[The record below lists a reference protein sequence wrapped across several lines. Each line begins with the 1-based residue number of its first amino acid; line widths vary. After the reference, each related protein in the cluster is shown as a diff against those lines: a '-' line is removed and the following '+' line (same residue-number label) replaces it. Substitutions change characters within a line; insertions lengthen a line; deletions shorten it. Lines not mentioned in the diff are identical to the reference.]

1 MAAVKLWNLRP
12 IIIASIIGTP
22 TAGCILMALNYY
34 RSGEKKT
41 AILTLSAGIAIAAM
55 DLVAP
60 FLLPSIL
67 AGLLAVAALI
77 AAIYFAVKIH
87 RPFLQEQVSAG
98 AQRASIWS
106 GIGVGA
112 ALWVVYTLV
121 AFISFGGLPTAG
133 RFTTLAV
140 GAKDDVYYSQDVTE
154 KEAKALGE
162 ALKSVGLFQDR
173 GAAVFLSKH
182 KQGAIVSFVVQDG
195 IWDDQ
200 NKVSLFEQITRAVA
214 PSVGGTPIKMQ
225 LQNQHR
231 VVKKELTI
239 K

>member
-67 AGLLAVAALI
+67 AGLLAVVALI

-98 AQRASIWS
+98 TQRASIWS

-140 GAKDDVYYSQDVTE
+140 GAKDDVYIPRMSRRR
-154 KEAKALGE
+154 KPRRLGRPSNLS
-162 ALKSVGLFQDR
+162 AYFKT
-173 GAAVFLSKH
+173 AAPMSSC
-182 KQGAIVSFVVQDG
+182 QRIS
-195 IWDDQ
+195 
-200 NKVSLFEQITRAVA
+200 RA
-214 PSVGGTPIKMQ
+214 PSCHLSYRTEFGTTKTRFRCLNKLPGPWRPVLVERPLKCSCKTSIGWSRKS
-225 LQNQHR
+225 
-231 VVKKELTI
+231 
-239 K
+239 